1 MALLLLRL
9 LHMPDPNDPLTDDER
24 VSKKVVYEH
33 VSSSGSSRQV
43 GTIIIVLVV
52 IALAIV
58 AFIFMRMR

>member
-1 MALLLLRL
+1 
-9 LHMPDPNDPLTDDER
+9 MPDPNDPLTDDER

-33 VSSSGSSRQV
+33 VSSSGSSRQS

-52 IALAIV
+52 IAIILV